1 MKYFA
6 VFLMM
11 KDEELS
17 RVHRPEHLEF
27 LSRQREAG
35 TVLMNG
41 RFTDGAGG
49 LIIYRAEDEAS
60 AVSLI
65 RIPIFRLVPEIL
77 KSMNGIWNRI
87 TSFKSSE

>member
-60 AVSLI
+60 AVSLVNQDPYI
-65 RIPIFRLVPEIL
+65 SLGARDFEIHEWDME
-77 KSMNGIWNRI
+77 SDYE
-87 TSFKSSE
+87 F

>member
-60 AVSLI
+60 AVSLVNQDPYI
-65 RIPIFRLVPEIL
+65 SLGARDFEIHEWGME
-77 KSMNGIWNRI
+77 SDYE
-87 TSFKSSE
+87 F